1 MVILSLLLH
10 ATLLALTPAVA
21 ADQVKAAAAPIVAEQ
36 AKETPPPEKSK
47 APAVEEKPVTTRH
60 ELTING
66 KLVKYTA
73 TAGTLPI
80 LSATGEAEAHI
91 FFTAYTVDN
100 AADSGQRP
108 LIFAFNGGPGS
119 SSVWLHLGAIGP
131 RRVRLPA
138 DGSMPP
144 PPFQLTDNGESW
156 LDQADV
162 VFIDPVGTGYSRAVK
177 PDQSAKFFSLKG
189 DIESIGEFIRLY
201 LSRYER
207 WPSPLFLAGESYG
220 TTRAAGV
227 AGYLIERGIA
237 FNGIIFVSTLLNFA
251 TISFAPG
258 NELPYAL
265 YLPSYTAAAWFQ
277 KKLPADLAGDLPAAL
292 REVEEWAGSAYLRA
306 LTKGDRLT
314 AAERQEV
321 ISRLSRYTGLNG
333 RYIDSSNLR
342 IEATRFA
349 KELLREQKKTL
360 GRFDSRLFGADLFAA
375 GEHPD
380 FDPSLAA
387 VRPPFTATFN
397 DYVRRELGF
406 KADREYYVLGEGL
419 GRWDWGANNAFAETG
434 EALRSAMA
442 RNPHM
447 KLFFASGYFDLA
459 TPYLATAYA
468 LDHLDLENARQQ
480 NITVALYESG
490 HMIYTDARSR
500 ARLKRDVSA
509 FIQDA
514 LQQR

>member
-10 ATLLALTPAVA
+10 ATLLAVTPAA
-21 ADQVKAAAAPIVAEQ
+21 GADPLKAEATPIAAEQ
-36 AKETPPPEKSK
+36 AKETPPEKNK

-60 ELTING
+60 EATING

-80 LSATGEAEAHI
+80 LSATGESEANI
-91 FFTAYTVDN
+91 FFTAYTVDD
-100 AADSGQRP
+100 AAGSGQRP

-131 RRVRLPA
+131 KRVKLPA
-138 DGSMPP
+138 DGSMPS
-144 PPFQLTDNGESW
+144 PPFQLTDNDETW

-162 VFIDPVGTGYSRAVK
+162 VFIDPVGTGYSRSVK
-177 PDQSAKFFSLKG
+177 PDQSSKFFSLKG

-207 WPSPLFLAGESYG
+207 WSSPLFLAGESYG

-227 AGYLIERGIA
+227 AGHLIERGIA
-237 FNGIIFVSTLLNFA
+237 FNGIIFVSTLLNFS

-277 KKLPADLAGDLPAAL
+277 KKLPPDLAGDLPAAL
-292 REVEEWAGSAYLRA
+292 REVEEWAGSDYLRA

-321 ISRLSRYTGLNG
+321 IGRLSRYTGLDG

-360 GRFDSRLFGADLFAA
+360 GRFDSRLLGADLFAA

-387 VRPPFTATFN
+387 VRPPFTTTFN
-397 DYVRRELGF
+397 NYVRRDLGY
-406 KADREYYVLGEGL
+406 KTDREYYVLGEGL
-419 GRWDWGANNAFAETG
+419 GRWDWGANNSFAETG

-442 RNPHM
+442 KNPHM
-447 KLFFASGYFDLA
+447 KLLFASGLFDLA
-459 TPYLATAYA
+459 TPYLATIYT
-468 LDHLDLENARQQ
+468 LDHLDLGNARQQ
-480 NITVALYESG
+480 NIRVSRYEAG
-490 HMIYTDARSR
+490 HMMYTDSRSR
-500 ARLKRDVSA
+500 AKLKRDVSA
-509 FIQDA
+509 FILDA
-514 LQQR
+514 LVQH